1 MYRKRYWAF
10 KITTSLKRWPCFLT
24 ENSDSMDIQPYL
36 LYDLCQPKPTFSKMG
51 LIHMPYSE
59 LLWNLEK
66 MIFSVLGKNI
76 FVKDAVSGI
85 IVNIIQYLNWKIFS
99 IVDASKYNIEIK
111 LFLIKWGI
119 ILQWNMSFRKKSLT
133 QGHFIKYR

>member
-1 MYRKRYWAF
+1 
-10 KITTSLKRWPCFLT
+10 
-24 ENSDSMDIQPYL
+24 
-36 LYDLCQPKPTFSKMG
+36 MG

-111 LFLIKWGI
+111 LFWL
-119 ILQWNMSFRKKSLT
+119 NEE
-133 QGHFIKYR
+133 